1 MTDDILSFNWHRVI
15 IIDKNL
21 LKDNFPN
28 ISIIILMR
36 LLNNFKMKFLKDM
49 NISSLKIPA
58 EYYSQLHEFVNIF
71 HNHGFECC
79 LIGGCVRD
87 LILGYE
93 VYDYDFATNA
103 RPEQIMKLFRKVIPT
118 GIKHGTVTVLFNSL
132 KLEVTTFR
140 SDGKY
145 IDGRRPENVDYADT
159 LNKDVM
165 RRDFTIN
172 GLAYDILKDEVIDY
186 AGGIDDLNRGI
197 IRTIG
202 NPIDRFNEDGLR
214 TFRACR
220 IAAKLGFSIEQNTF
234 DAIKDTI
241 NIASMVSAERVR
253 DELMKLLSA
262 GLPSIGFEYMR
273 KTGLLKLWFPELDDC
288 YGIDQNK
295 YHTHDIYYHSLYS
308 CDAAPADKPLIRLV
322 ALLHDI
328 GKVNTKRIGDNGD
341 YTFYNHEIV
350 GARIVNKIMKRLKFS
365 NTEIETVNNLIINH
379 MFHYTDDWSDGAVRR
394 FMRKVGV
401 ENIPDLFLLR
411 EADRQGNGSRNG
423 IPGPVIK
430 LQNRID
436 KIIEAENAITV
447 KDLKINGIILM
458 DRFSLKPGP
467 IIGKILQELLEI
479 VLDLPEMN
487 EEGILIEKSAEIY
500 NNLKNQY

>member
-1 MTDDILSFNWHRVI
+1 
-15 IIDKNL
+15 
-21 LKDNFPN
+21 
-28 ISIIILMR
+28 
-36 LLNNFKMKFLKDM
+36 MKTLKDM
-49 NISSLKIPA
+49 NVNSLKIPA
-58 EYYSQLHEFVNIF
+58 EYYYHLHEFINVF
-71 HNHGFECC
+71 YNHDFECC

-103 RPEQIMKLFRKVIPT
+103 RPEQVMKLFRKVIPT
-118 GIKHGTVTVLFNSL
+118 GIKHGTVTVLINNMQF
-132 KLEVTTFR
+132 EVTTFR

-145 IDGRRPENVDYADT
+145 IDGRRPENRDYADT
-159 LNKDVM
+159 LREDVM

-172 GLAYDILKDEVIDY
+172 GLAYDLFNDEIKDYV
-186 AGGIDDLNRGI
+186 GGIEDLNKGI

-202 NPIDRFNEDGLR
+202 DPIDRFNEDGLR

-220 IAAKLGFSIEQNTF
+220 IAAKLGFHIEQNTF
-234 DAIKDTI
+234 DAITDTI

-253 DELMKLLSA
+253 DELMKLLSV
-262 GLPSIGFEYMR
+262 GLPSLGFDYMR
-273 KTGLLKLWFPELDDC
+273 KTGLLKLWFPELDSC
-288 YGIDQNK
+288 YGVDQNK
-295 YHTHDIYYHSLYS
+295 FHAYDIYHHSLYS
-308 CDAAPADKPLIRLV
+308 CDAAPSDKPLIRLV

-341 YTFYNHEIV
+341 YTFYNHEII
-350 GARIVNKIMKRLKFS
+350 GARIVRNIMKRLKFS
-365 NTEIETVNNLIINH
+365 NTEMEIVNNLVINH

-423 IPGPVIK
+423 LPGPIIK
-430 LQNRID
+430 LQDRIG

-447 KDLKINGIILM
+447 KDLKINGHMIM
-458 DRFSLKPGP
+458 DKFSLKPGP

-479 VLDLPEMN
+479 VLDLPEIN
-487 EEGILIEKSAEIY
+487 EESILIEKSAEIY
-500 NNLKNQY
+500 NNLKDQN

>member
-1 MTDDILSFNWHRVI
+1 M
-15 IIDKNL
+15 
-21 LKDNFPN
+21 
-28 ISIIILMR
+28 
-36 LLNNFKMKFLKDM
+36 KMS
-49 NISSLKIPA
+49 NLKIPP
-58 EYYSQLHEFVNIF
+58 EFYNQLHEFISIF
-71 HNHGFECC
+71 YNNNFKCC

-103 RPEQIMKLFRKVIPT
+103 KPEQVMKLFRKVIPT
-118 GIKHGTVTVLFNSL
+118 GIKHGTVTVLFNNL

-145 IDGRRPENVDYADT
+145 IDGRRPENIDYADT
-159 LNKDVM
+159 LDKDVM

-172 GLAYDILKDEVIDY
+172 GLAYDLIKDEVIDY
-186 AGGIDDLNRGI
+186 VGGIDDLNKGI

-202 NPIDRFNEDGLR
+202 DPIDRFSEDGLR

-220 IAAKLGFSIEQNTF
+220 IAAKLGFIIERNTF
-234 DAIKDTI
+234 GAISDTI
-241 NIASMVSAERVR
+241 NVASMVSGERVR
-253 DELMKLLSA
+253 DELMKLLTVEW
-262 GLPSIGFEYMR
+262 PSIGFEYMR
-273 KTGLLKLWFPELDDC
+273 KSRLLKLWFPELESC

-295 YHTHDIYYHSLYS
+295 YHVYDIYYHSLYS
-308 CDAAPADKPLIRLV
+308 CDAAPANKPLMRLV

-328 GKVNTKRIGDNGD
+328 GKVNTKRAGDNGD
-341 YTFYNHEIV
+341 YTFYNHEVI
-350 GARIVNKIMKRLKFS
+350 GARIVGKMMKRLKFS
-365 NTEIETVNNLIINH
+365 NSEIEMVNNLVINH

-423 IPGPVIK
+423 IPSPVIK
-430 LQNRID
+430 LQNRIA

-447 KDLKINGIILM
+447 KDLKINGHTLM
-458 DRFSLKPGP
+458 NRFSLKPGP
-467 IIGKILQELLEI
+467 IIGKILHELLEI

-487 EEGILIEKSAEIY
+487 EEEILIKKSEEIY
-500 NNLKNQY
+500 NNLKDQN